1 MLPLY
6 NSLSRT
12 REPLKTIEPGVVRL
26 YVCGITVY
34 DYCHLGHARFLIV
47 FDMFVR
53 FLRSQG
59 WQVRYVRNVT
69 DIDDKI
75 IKRAA
80 DTGVD
85 ASEIAARFTTAMSE
99 DEAALG
105 LVAPDVEPKATAHID
120 DIIAMIQAVST
131 P

>member
-1 MLPLY
+1 MLHLY

-12 REPLKTIEPGVVRL
+12 REPLTTIEPGVVRL

-85 ASEIAARFTTAMSE
+85 ASEIAARFTTAMNE

-105 LVAPDVEPKATAHID
+105 LVAPDMEPKATAQS
-120 DIIAMIQAVST
+120 MTSS